1 VMKKINP
8 NFARHFGGT
17 LTKVMQ
23 KAKKGDFD
31 TLWNLLP
38 FLVVAAEMYNDA
50 DARQGLEFL
59 FKTVSSA
66 DDVIAWIDY
75 IGLPADG
82 WDGEGAPPSVPAFTD
97 QPQDASAL
105 QPLSWLISSAYA
117 APKIR
122 RVVSID
128 FGKTLKEL
136 AKQGTGD
143 EVKNLAGAMRVIK
156 KELNVTQ
163 FPDIRK
169 YVFWKEML

>member
-1 VMKKINP
+1 
-8 NFARHFGGT
+8 
-17 LTKVMQ
+17 
-23 KAKKGDFD
+23 
-31 TLWNLLP
+31 
-38 FLVVAAEMYNDA
+38 
-50 DARQGLEFL
+50 
-59 FKTVSSA
+59 
-66 DDVIAWIDY
+66 AWIDY

-136 AKQGTGD
+136 AKQVTGH
-143 EVKNLAGAMRVIK
+143 EVKNLAGAIRVIK

-169 YVFWKEML
+169 YVFRKEMLKSGVWIMTAAGSRSLADFLRGKSNARYSPATILATTAYLGWEFS